1 MSDVTEVKHF
11 VCDSINQCKLKQMTL
26 LFRNWILKVLTRN
39 FPSFQAYVLFP
50 IYSRTTVL
58 PQLWPE
64 FPFQPVLATPPFSL
78 SISLS
83 FFPAQPPYPKVPSYP
98 VPTITRHSMFFIPLC
113 VLSCRKTQAVA
124 QSTAIPNPFLP
135 CHLPT

>member
-26 LFRNWILKVLTRN
+26 LFRNWILKILTRN

-64 FPFQPVLATPPFSL
+64 FSSQPVLATPPFSL

-83 FFPAQPPYPKVPSYP
+83 FFPAQPVISRFQRYL
-98 VPTITRHSMFFIPLC
+98 R
-113 VLSCRKTQAVA
+113 
-124 QSTAIPNPFLP
+124 
-135 CHLPT
+135 